1 MNTKMIRYIL
11 GKMLG
16 VEAVLL
22 LLPAL
27 VSLIYREFSGVFFL
41 VPAGIAGVIFLLMGM
56 KKPENR
62 NIYGKE
68 GMIIVASAWILWS
81 VFGAL
86 PFSLSGSI
94 PNYLDAF
101 FETVSGFTTTGS
113 TILEDIEALP
123 QGMLFWRSFT
133 HWIGGMGVLVF
144 VLVLTTLDKK
154 NTMYLMRAE
163 VPGPEKDK
171 LVPKTMSTARIL
183 YGMYFGMTA
192 IEVIL
197 LLLGGLNLFDSLIF
211 SFGTAG
217 TGGFANCS
225 TNTKYCLK
233 YSI

>member
-101 FETVSGFTTTGS
+101 F
-113 TILEDIEALP
+113 
-123 QGMLFWRSFT
+123 
-133 HWIGGMGVLVF
+133 
-144 VLVLTTLDKK
+144 
-154 NTMYLMRAE
+154 
-163 VPGPEKDK
+163 
-171 LVPKTMSTARIL
+171 
-183 YGMYFGMTA
+183 
-192 IEVIL
+192 
-197 LLLGGLNLFDSLIF
+197 
-211 SFGTAG
+211 
-217 TGGFANCS
+217 
-225 TNTKYCLK
+225 
-233 YSI
+233 